1 MKALLILT
9 IRRLLALAL
18 VLLSCPLAWA
28 QQTTPPATVATVS
41 PQQKTS
47 ATVETPVG
55 EPELTPLVNLS
66 QPDKYGMA
74 FLSFEPSKEGLG
86 FMIAPSGKIGTVP
99 MSKLSEAAKAG
110 YRSLTAAD
118 LMAIINGVSEEAT
131 NLQKRFKEL
140 SDDYNGLA
148 ARYNR
153 LAAVSA
159 ANPVQ
164 VQQPVDERQAM
175 RLMLFQN
182 FLQRAFPGPPS
193 QVQVQTVD
201 CTKFCRTRLPCHD
214 GALLS
219 HPHGSETQSS

>member
-9 IRRLLALAL
+9 SSNVRRLLALAL
-18 VLLSCPLAWA
+18 VLPSCPLAWA
-28 QQTTPPATVATVS
+28 QQTTPASTVGTVLPQQTPATV
-41 PQQKTS
+41 Q
-47 ATVETPVG
+47 TPVG
-55 EPELTPLVNLS
+55 GPDLTPLVNLS

-74 FLSFEPSKEGLG
+74 FLSFETGKEGLG

-110 YRSLTAAD
+110 YRPLTVAD
-118 LMAIINGVSEEAT
+118 LMAIINGVSEEAA

-148 ARYNR
+148 ERYNR

-159 ANPVQ
+159 VNPVQ
-164 VQQPVDERQAM
+164 VRQSVDERQAM

-182 FLQRAFPGPPS
+182 FLQRALPGPPS

-201 CTKFCRTRLPCHD
+201 CTKFP
-214 GALLS
+214 ALCV
-219 HPHGSETQSS
+219 SSR